1 MTKKYRLCVELAS
14 CTTPLDED
22 VVYGIV
28 EALLVAG
35 LPAAAKPKEI
45 AAMLK
50 ANAMCMV
57 PVLSL
62 MDEEKLEGLEVL
74 VGYAVLVCSVLRAP
88 AAATPSPPAH
98 QPPVYGPPSTP
109 GSGMPPP
116 MPVPFVRE
124 IKLREFPDCEA
135 SGYPSRAAF
144 ELWWLALETVLSGQP
159 ALLSAIQA
167 RAISPTWVPGCVQD
181 QALHRIL
188 VNGSGRVP
196 DSILVMVPQA
206 LKDLQAGLGEALWL
220 RARVCTHSSS
230 ELAEKEDQFRTQK
243 AVLPARKHLLGQV
256 LAVWEQLRC
265 ELEARGSRQSEA
277 QVTASLHKM
286 VSKLP
291 EVVTRLGAAEAAWET
306 TNSHPLPAD
315 KLVQAVQKTREDGC
329 KVQLCGVSSG

>member
-14 CTTPLDED
+14 CATPLDED

-35 LPAAAKPKEI
+35 LPSAAKPKEI

-98 QPPVYGPPSTP
+98 QPPIYGTPSTP

-116 MPVPFVRE
+116 MPVPYARE
-124 IKLREFPDCEA
+124 VKLREFPECEA

-220 RARVCTHSSS
+220 RARVCTQSNS
-230 ELAEKEDQFRTQK
+230 EF
-243 AVLPARKHLLGQV
+243 G
-256 LAVWEQLRC
+256 
-265 ELEARGSRQSEA
+265 
-277 QVTASLHKM
+277 
-286 VSKLP
+286 
-291 EVVTRLGAAEAAWET
+291 
-306 TNSHPLPAD
+306 
-315 KLVQAVQKTREDGC
+315 
-329 KVQLCGVSSG
+329 